1 VRVELEVSRKR
12 GRDCDQFDVVVVV
25 VVKKERY
32 TYA

>member
-1 VRVELEVSRKR
+1 VKVELKVSRMR

-25 VVKKERY
+25 VKEERY